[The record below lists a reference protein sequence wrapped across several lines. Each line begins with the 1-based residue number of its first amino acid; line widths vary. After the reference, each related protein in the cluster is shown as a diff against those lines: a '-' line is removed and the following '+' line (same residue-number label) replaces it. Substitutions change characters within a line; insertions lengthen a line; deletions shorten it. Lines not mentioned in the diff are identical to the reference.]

1 MDTPAASDL
10 AGRKENEMRRIFAW
24 VIGIAAIAAGSGW
37 PAARSYVVETT
48 VPQAQ
53 ACPAPDTWNLSSA
66 SPTQLQWS
74 TSLASAQQVL
84 TVAPLGSAD
93 QLTEIQSVIQTA
105 LNAWTGVDS
114 TSANPNFVPG
124 VVGAIGTTSTVD
136 ACTADDGSGA
146 DGVNTI
152 CFNQSS
158 ADFTIGV
165 LAFTRTITAN
175 SPGVS
180 LGASG
185 PSAFAGQLLDSDT
198 LFNNTDQVNFA
209 TPGVISTPQGVGSYD
224 LASLLTHELGH
235 YFGLDHSAV
244 RRAIMFPFA
253 PPPGTMIGT
262 LPTAA
267 APDSQLS
274 DDDRT
279 GMRVLYPNPAET
291 LYLGTITGHVIPANP
306 FALAIFPPTAA
317 GQSVTGI
324 FGTQVVAVDA
334 DTGATVA
341 ATLGGWSCNNS
352 NPVVAFD
359 GSYRIDRLPLGR
371 NYIIYAEPLDGL
383 ATGQSFYETSN
394 GLCAASQQNPCTPPA
409 VNTNFTTRIKPQ

>member
-1 MDTPAASDL
+1 MRGTL
-10 AGRKENEMRRIFAW
+10 AW
-24 VIGIAAIAAGSGW
+24 SIGISVLAVISAW
-37 PAARSYVVETT
+37 PVARSYVVETT
-48 VPQAQ
+48 VPLAQ
-53 ACPAPDTWNLSSA
+53 GCPAPDSWNLSSA

-74 TSLASAQQVL
+74 TSLASAQQIL
-84 TVAPLGSAD
+84 TVAPLGSAA

-114 TSANPNFVPG
+114 TSANPNYVPG
-124 VVGAIGTTSTVD
+124 VVGTIGTTSTVD

-158 ADFTIGV
+158 EDFTIGV

-175 SPGVS
+175 APGVS

-198 LFNNTDQVNFA
+198 LFNNTGQVNFA
-209 TPGVISTPQGVGSYD
+209 TPGVILTPQGVGSYD

-267 APDSQLS
+267 SA
-274 DDDRT
+274 R
-279 GMRVLYPNPAET
+279 
-291 LYLGTITGHVIPANP
+291 
-306 FALAIFPPTAA
+306 
-317 GQSVTGI
+317 
-324 FGTQVVAVDA
+324 
-334 DTGATVA
+334 
-341 ATLGGWSCNNS
+341 
-352 NPVVAFD
+352 
-359 GSYRIDRLPLGR
+359 
-371 NYIIYAEPLDGL
+371 
-383 ATGQSFYETSN
+383 
-394 GLCAASQQNPCTPPA
+394 
-409 VNTNFTTRIKPQ
+409 

>member
-1 MDTPAASDL
+1 MRVRMSWCIGVWAMALLCAWIPA
-10 AGRKENEMRRIFAW
+10 G
-24 VIGIAAIAAGSGW
+24 G
-37 PAARSYVVETT
+37 YVVETT
-48 VPQAQ
+48 VPLAQ
-53 ACPAPDTWNLSSA
+53 ACPAPDAWNLSSA

-74 TSLASAQQVL
+74 TSLAYLQQML
-84 TVAPLGSAD
+84 TVAPLGSAA
-93 QLTEIQSVIQTA
+93 QLTEIQSVIQMA

-124 VVGAIGTTSTVD
+124 VVGAIGTTTTVD

-158 ADFTIGV
+158 EDFTIGV

-175 SPGVS
+175 EPGVS

-185 PSAFAGQLLDSDT
+185 PAAFAGQLLDSDT
-198 LFNNTDQVNFA
+198 LFNNTGQVNFA
-209 TPGVISTPQGVGSYD
+209 TPGVILTPQGVGSYD

-262 LPTAA
+262 LPTLR
-267 APDSQLS
+267 APDSQLA

-279 GMRVLYPNPAET
+279 GMRVLYPESGGDG
-291 LYLGTITGHVIPANP
+291 LSGHDHRARDSGESVC
-306 FALAIFPPTAA
+306 A
-317 GQSVTGI
+317 GDISRRRRRGRRSPEFSERRWWRSI
-324 FGTQVVAVDA
+324 A
-334 DTGATVA
+334 DTGATYA

-359 GSYRIDRLPLGR
+359 GSYRIECGCRWGG
-371 NYIIYAEPLDGL
+371 ITSCYAESLDGL
-383 ATGQSFYETSN
+383 ATG
-394 GLCAASQQNPCTPPA
+394 
-409 VNTNFTTRIKPQ
+409 

>member
-1 MDTPAASDL
+1 MSRIL
-10 AGRKENEMRRIFAW
+10 LRKIA
-24 VIGIAAIAAGSGW
+24 IAAIALASAW
-37 PAARSYVVETT
+37 PVARSYAVETT
-48 VPQAQ
+48 VPQVQ
-53 ACPAPDTWNLSSA
+53 ACPAPDRWNLSST

-74 TSLASAQQVL
+74 TALASPQQVL
-84 TVAPLGSAD
+84 TVAPLGSPD
-93 QLTEIQSVIQTA
+93 QLIEIQSVIQTA

-124 VVGAIGTTSTVD
+124 VVGAIQTTAFPP
-136 ACTADDGSGA
+136 ACAADDGSGA
-146 DGVNTI
+146 DGLNTI
-152 CFNQSS
+152 CFDQSS

-175 SPGVS
+175 APGVS

-185 PSAFAGQLLDSDT
+185 PAAFAGQLLDSDT
-198 LFNNTDQVNFA
+198 LFDSTGQVTFA
-209 TPGVISTPQGVGSYD
+209 SPGVIQTQQGVGSYD
-224 LASLLTHELGH
+224 LASLMTHELGH

-253 PPPGTMIGT
+253 PPPGTMIGA
-262 LPTAA
+262 LPTTT
-267 APDSQLS
+267 APDSQLA

-279 GMRVLYPNPAET
+279 GMRVLYPNPAEAV
-291 LYLGTITGHVIPANP
+291 YLGTIQGRIIPANP
-306 FALAIFPPTAA
+306 FALAIFPQTAP

-324 FGTQVVAVDA
+324 FGTQVVALDA
-334 DTGATVA
+334 GTGATIA
-341 ATLGGWSCNNS
+341 ATLGGWSCNAA

-371 NYIIYAEPLDGL
+371 SYIIYAEPLDGL
-383 ATGQSFYETSN
+383 ATGPSFYETTN
-394 GLCAASQQNPCTPPA
+394 GLCDASQPNGCTPPP

>member
-1 MDTPAASDL
+1 MRGTL
-10 AGRKENEMRRIFAW
+10 AW
-24 VIGIAAIAAGSGW
+24 SIGIAALAVASAW
-37 PAARSYVVETT
+37 PVARSYVVETT
-48 VPQAQ
+48 VPAAQ
-53 ACPAPDTWNLSSA
+53 ACPAPDQWNLSSA

-74 TSLASAQQVL
+74 TSLASAQQIL
-84 TVAPLGSAD
+84 TVAPLGSAA

-114 TSANPNFVPG
+114 TSANPNVVPG

-158 ADFTIGV
+158 EDFTIGV

-175 SPGVS
+175 APGVS

-198 LFNNTDQVNFA
+198 LFNNTGQVNFA
-209 TPGVISTPQGVGSYD
+209 TPGVILTPQGVGSYD

-262 LPTAA
+262 LPTPA
-267 APDSQLS
+267 APDSQLA

-291 LYLGTITGHVIPANP
+291 VYLGTITGHVIPANP
-306 FALAIFPPTAA
+306 FALAIFAPPAP
-317 GQSVTGI
+317 GQTVTGI
-324 FGTQVVAVDA
+324 FGTQVVALDA
-334 DTGATVA
+334 DTGATYA
-341 ATLGGWSCNNS
+341 ATLGGWSCNSS

-359 GSYRIDRLPLGR
+359 GSYRIERLPLGR
-371 NYIIYAEPLDGL
+371 NFIVYAEPLDGL
-383 ATGQSFYETSN
+383 ATGQSFYETAN
-394 GLCAASQQNPCTPPA
+394 GLCGESQPNPCTPPA
-409 VNTNFTTRIKPQ
+409 VNTNFTTRIMPQ

>member
-1 MDTPAASDL
+1 MRKKIAWCIAVWGLAAASAWIP
-10 AGRKENEMRRIFAW
+10 AG
-24 VIGIAAIAAGSGW
+24 G
-37 PAARSYVVETT
+37 YVVETT
-48 VPQAQ
+48 VPAAQ
-53 ACPAPDTWNLSSA
+53 ACPAPDAWNLSSA

-74 TSLASAQQVL
+74 TSLAYAQQVL
-84 TVAPLGSAD
+84 TVAPLGSAA
-93 QLTEIQSVIQTA
+93 QLSEILSVIQTA

-124 VVGAIGTTSTVD
+124 VVGPIGSTTTVD

-158 ADFTIGV
+158 EDFTIGV

-175 SPGVS
+175 APGVS
-180 LGASG
+180 VGASG
-185 PSAFAGQLLDSDT
+185 PAAFAGQLLDSDT
-198 LFNNTDQVNFA
+198 LFNNTGQVNFA

-262 LPTAA
+262 QPTLA
-267 APDSQLS
+267 APDSQLA

-291 LYLGTITGHVIPANP
+291 VYLGTITGHVVPANP

-317 GQSVTGI
+317 GQTVTGI

-334 DTGATVA
+334 DTGATYA
-341 ATLGGWSCNNS
+341 AALGGWTCNAA
-352 NPVVAFD
+352 NPAVIFD

-371 NYIIYAEPLDGL
+371 NYIVYAEPLDGL
-383 ATGQSFYETSN
+383 ATGASFYETAK
-394 GLCAASQQNPCTPPA
+394 GLCGESQQNPCTPPA
-409 VNTNFTTRIKPQ
+409 VNTNFTTRIKP

>member
-1 MDTPAASDL
+1 MRGKMTWYIGVWALALLSAWLPA
-10 AGRKENEMRRIFAW
+10 G
-24 VIGIAAIAAGSGW
+24 G
-37 PAARSYVVETT
+37 YVVETT
-48 VPQAQ
+48 VPLAQ
-53 ACPAPDTWNLSSA
+53 ACPAPDAWNLSSA

-74 TSLASAQQVL
+74 TSLAYAQQVL
-84 TVAPLGSAD
+84 TVAPLGSAA

-105 LNAWTGVDS
+105 LNAWTGVKS

-124 VVGAIGTTSTVD
+124 VVGPIGTTATVD
-136 ACTADDGSGA
+136 ACTDDDGSGA
-146 DGVNTI
+146 DGLNTI

-158 ADFTIGV
+158 EDFTIGV

-175 SPGVS
+175 APGVS

-185 PSAFAGQLLDSDT
+185 PAAFAGQLLDSDT
-198 LFNNTDQVNFA
+198 LFNNTGQVNFA

-224 LASLLTHELGH
+224 LASLMTHELGH

-262 LPTAA
+262 LPSPG
-267 APDSQLS
+267 APDSQLA

-291 LYLGTITGHVIPANP
+291 VYLGTITGHVVPANP

-317 GQSVTGI
+317 GQTVTGI

-334 DTGATVA
+334 DTGAVVA
-341 ATLGGWSCNNS
+341 ATLGGWSCNVS
-352 NPVVAFD
+352 NPAVLFD

-371 NYIIYAEPLDGL
+371 NYIVYAEPLDGL
-383 ATGQSFYETSN
+383 ATGSSFYETAN
-394 GLCAASQQNPCTPPA
+394 GLCGESQQNPCTPPA
-409 VNTNFTTRIKPQ
+409 VNTNFTARIKP